1 MKINCI
7 NFLDMLEF
15 LPKKEIY
22 MKELFRKYLMEFIG
36 TFFLFLTIGCSIFP
50 NGRGSIPPIAIGL
63 ALMVMVYAGGRISG
77 GHYNPAVSF
86 AACIKGAL
94 SWKQFIPYAIAQILG
109 AAAAAGVVLYLVA
122 VPPYS
127 DEINFSIPAMIICE
141 LLFTFALCFVVLST
155 ATSKSTEGNSFY
167 GLAIGGTLATAIF
180 ATLGTCLGAFNP
192 AVALGLLIM
201 KAAKFNLVWITILA
215 NLAGGAIAA
224 YAYKF
229 IAAEHD

>member
-1 MKINCI
+1 MGSEMCI
-7 NFLDMLEF
+7 RD
-15 LPKKEIY
+15 
-22 MKELFRKYLMEFIG
+22 R
-36 TFFLFLTIGCSIFP
+36 
-50 NGRGSIPPIAIGL
+50 
-63 ALMVMVYAGGRISG
+63 
-77 GHYNPAVSF
+77 
-86 AACIKGAL
+86 
-94 SWKQFIPYAIAQILG
+94 
-109 AAAAAGVVLYLVA
+109 
-122 VPPYS
+122 
-127 DEINFSIPAMIICE
+127 IICE